1 MASAEQSID
10 ACIKEVEKAR
20 NRVTRLRSKQ
30 VTGADDRDYLKS
42 VAYTWFKSHRPMLVP
57 ILQNEQLGAVDA
69 HLRTVLDATARSSA
83 RTTYLA
89 SLRGAKQELAALR
102 AAALVPRPAM
112 SATPDAIPDFSA
124 LASDAVMRAILERRW
139 VECQKCMAAGAS
151 LAATVMMG
159 GFLEA
164 LFVARANLMPNK
176 AQLFRAKAT
185 PIDSKTKK
193 PLALTEWTLRPYID
207 VGAEL
212 GWISSSGKD
221 VAAILRDYRNYVHP
235 EKERAHGINLNEHDS
250 GIFWS
255 VTKNLTHQLLSSVPQ
270 ASGSNP

>member
-1 MASAEQSID
+1 
-10 ACIKEVEKAR
+10 
-20 NRVTRLRSKQ
+20 
-30 VTGADDRDYLKS
+30 
-42 VAYTWFKSHRPMLVP
+42 
-57 ILQNEQLGAVDA
+57 
-69 HLRTVLDATARSSA
+69 
-83 RTTYLA
+83 
-89 SLRGAKQELAALR
+89 
-102 AAALVPRPAM
+102 
-112 SATPDAIPDFSA
+112 
-124 LASDAVMRAILERRW
+124 
-139 VECQKCMAAGAS
+139 MAAGAS

-159 GFLEA
+159 GLLEA

-176 AQLFRAKAT
+176 GPLFRAKTT
-185 PIDSKTKK
+185 PIDGKTKK

-250 GIFWS
+250 GMFWG

-270 ASGSNP
+270 TSGSNP